1 VADVLDQKQDFN
13 EAVLWLERLHTLVPG
28 DSGILVKLASV
39 HAKLGA
45 THEAAR
51 CLEEAHTTAPTNLV
65 VLSSLLDLLMDHK
78 VCLDHKWL

>member
-1 VADVLDQKQDFN
+1 MLDQKQDFN

-28 DSGILVKLASV
+28 DSGILVKLANV

-51 CLEEAHTTAPTNLV
+51 CLEEAHATAPTNLV

-78 VCLDHKWL
+78 VRLDHNCL